1 MGIIRNREIRHA
13 STCANVFC
21 DYAHRM
27 DSDSQSPAEKPTIP
41 EGAETITLG
50 AGCFWCVEAAY
61 NQLDGI
67 HTAVSGYMGGAS
79 QNPTYEDIC
88 TGTSGHAEV
97 VQVVFD
103 PKLIPLERVLAW
115 FWDLHDPTQLNR
127 QGNDVG
133 TQYRSSIFCE
143 NAEQRKLAEASKQA
157 AQENF
162 DKPIVTEIT
171 EAVAFHPA
179 ENYHQDYYFQ
189 NKARNGYCQY
199 VVEPKLKKLK
209 LDH

>member
-1 MGIIRNREIRHA
+1 MGIIRNMEIRHA
-13 STCANVFC
+13 SACANVFC
-21 DYAHRM
+21 GYVHGM

-97 VQVVFD
+97 VQVVFA
-103 PKLIPLERVLAW
+103 PKVIPLERVLAW

-189 NKARNGYCQY
+189 NKTRNGYCQY

>member
-1 MGIIRNREIRHA
+1 MEFD
-13 STCANVFC
+13 AN
-21 DYAHRM
+21 
-27 DSDSQSPAEKPTIP
+27 SPADKPTVP
-41 EGAETITLG
+41 EGAATITLG

-61 NQLDGI
+61 NQLEGI
-67 HTAVSGYMGGAS
+67 HAAVSGYMGGET
-79 QNPTYEDIC
+79 QEPTYEDIC

-103 PKLIPLERVLAW
+103 PKVMPLERVLAW

-133 TQYRSSIFCE
+133 TQYRSAIFYLGDH
-143 NAEQRKLAEASKQA
+143 QKKIAEASKQA

-171 EAVAFHPA
+171 PAVRFYPA
-179 ENYHQDYYFQ
+179 EKYHQDYYFQ
-189 NKARNGYCQY
+189 NKTRNGYCQY

-209 LDH
+209 LGH